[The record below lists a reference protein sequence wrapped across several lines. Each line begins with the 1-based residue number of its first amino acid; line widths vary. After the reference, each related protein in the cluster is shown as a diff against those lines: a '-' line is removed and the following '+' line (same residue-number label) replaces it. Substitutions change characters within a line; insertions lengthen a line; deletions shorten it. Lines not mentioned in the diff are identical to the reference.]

1 MFSASGEAVKFQA
14 LAHEVSMQIAAS
26 NPSALDRNSVDKEVI
41 EKEKEIYRVQARNEG
56 KPEPIVDKIAEGKLN
71 AYFKEVCLLEQ
82 PFIKEP
88 KISLTQHI
96 DTVSKENS
104 IKFEPKAFVRF
115 ALGGN

>member
-1 MFSASGEAVKFQA
+1 
-14 LAHEVSMQIAAS
+14 
-26 NPSALDRNSVDKEVI
+26 
-41 EKEKEIYRVQARNEG
+41 
-56 KPEPIVDKIAEGKLN
+56 VDKIAEGKLN